1 MAINI
6 EEISQIIRKQVE
18 DYNKQSE
25 VTESGS
31 VRSPRSFSQ
40 RTNAHL
46 PMVRTE
52 SGSETSVNEVSPEKA
67 DSPIVCKPSLNVSDD
82 RA

>member
-1 MAINI
+1 MQRSNRRGGITDRPSGRRALL
-6 EEISQIIRKQVE
+6 SAR
-18 DYNKQSE
+18 QS
-25 VTESGS
+25 
-31 VRSPRSFSQ
+31 P
-40 RTNAHL
+40 NAFL